1 MTLEDEMLFKL
12 YGIKGYDTDKEEEE
26 TQEE

>member
-12 YGIKGYDTDKEEEE
+12 YGIKGYDTDKKEEE